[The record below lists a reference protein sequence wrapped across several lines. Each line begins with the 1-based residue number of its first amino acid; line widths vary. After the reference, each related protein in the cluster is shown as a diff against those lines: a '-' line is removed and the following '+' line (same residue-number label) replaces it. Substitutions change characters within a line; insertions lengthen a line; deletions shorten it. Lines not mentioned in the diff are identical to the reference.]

1 MDDFQR
7 FHQKAFILLMIGFL
21 LILLGC
27 AAAEAAGL
35 WWIAMLLLPGG
46 CFGMRIA
53 YNIQFRRF
61 NDRHGKNAWR
71 DPWDVPPR
79 PGDRH

>member
-1 MDDFQR
+1 MDDFQK
-7 FHQKAFILLMIGFL
+7 FHKKAFVLLLSAFL

-35 WWIAMLLLPGG
+35 WWVALLLLPGG

-61 NDRHGKNAWR
+61 NNRR
-71 DPWDVPPR
+71 DKK
-79 PGDRH
+79 